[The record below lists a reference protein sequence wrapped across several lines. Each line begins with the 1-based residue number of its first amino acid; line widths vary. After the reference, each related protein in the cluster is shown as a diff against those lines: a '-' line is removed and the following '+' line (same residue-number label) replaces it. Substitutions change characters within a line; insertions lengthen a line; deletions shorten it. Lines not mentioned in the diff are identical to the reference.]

1 MSTQMG
7 AIQLWTAEAVG
18 TSSAVTSDAVDIGK
32 ANALAL
38 HLTAITGTTPDV
50 TFTYSLSNSRAGTY
64 TTPVSPVTI
73 KANAA
78 AADVLDFAPEAAG
91 FIKIIATNNSAAN
104 IATITAQL
112 AVQEL

>member
-1 MSTQMG
+1 MLVV
-7 AIQLWTAEAVG
+7 QLWTTEAIGAGAVA
-18 TSSAVTSDAVDIGK
+18 TSAAVDIGK
-32 ANALAL
+32 ASAMAL

-50 TFTYSLSNSRAGTY
+50 TFTYSLSSSREGTF
-64 TTPVSPVTI
+64 TVPVSPVTI

-78 AADVLDFAPEAAG
+78 AADVLAFAPEAAN
-91 FIKIIATNNSAAN
+91 FIKLIATNNSGAN